1 MTSNGGP
8 MIMPPSGEPVAERCL
23 ACKRGRCAKCWNSW
37 SDYTTGNSWV
47 CDCPHGAVD
56 DEDGQEE
63 TTGPPS

>member
-23 ACKRGRCAKCWNSW
+23 ACERGRCQKCWNTW

-47 CDCPHGAVD
+47 CDCPHTAPDED
-56 DEDGQEE
+56 DEEA
-63 TTGPPS
+63 TGPTS